1 MQPHHAARSLNEEC
15 GVIGVS
21 GGENPA
27 TMVYFGLYALQ
38 HRGQE
43 SSGMVTSHQGAD
55 GQYVQSEHKDFGLVA
70 DIFSPDVLAKTPAQ
84 QAIGHVR
91 YATTES
97 GRRENIQPFCF
108 NVAGQQGAI
117 AHNGNITN
125 ATTLRRQLEAR
136 GCKFTSTSDTE
147 VVVRLMAEST
157 AKDFAD
163 IIADAAKQLTGG
175 FSLVLLVNGNLYALR
190 DRHGL
195 RPLVLGRKDN
205 IYVVASE
212 TCALDLL
219 DCTFLRDV
227 HPSELVCID
236 AAGQLSSQRILPA
249 ATMAYC
255 SFEPI
260 YFSRPDSACGRES
273 VYEIRK
279 RIGAVLAQLYPVAA
293 DAVIAVPDSAT
304 PIAMGYA
311 EAANI
316 PLELGMIR
324 NHYIGRTFIQ
334 PSQAQRDLGVKLKF
348 NAQTRVLAGR
358 DCVVIDDSIVR
369 GTTSRKII
377 RMLRK
382 AGVKKIHFRVGSPPV
397 THSCHY
403 GISTPDR
410 SQLVAAQYDV
420 DRICADLDV
429 DSLGYLT
436 RQGLA
441 KALDGP
447 EYERNVDARTSAATP
462 LSISGELGHPPTM
475 SYCMACFSG
484 DYPVKID
491 NPLAYESHPTDAK
504 GCGYYAERSRS
515 NQGS

>member
-1 MQPHHAARSLNEEC
+1 MRTSSCDDENRNLSLSNHLHDEC

-21 GGENPA
+21 GGDQPA
-27 TMVYFGLYALQ
+27 NMVYFGLYALQ

-43 SSGMVTSHQGAD
+43 SCGIATSTIQDGVHQLA
-55 GQYVQSEHKDFGLVA
+55 VHKDFGLVA
-70 DIFSPDVLAKTPAQ
+70 DIFSTKVLSQLHADR
-84 QAIGHVR
+84 AIGHVR
-91 YATTES
+91 YATSES
-97 GRRENIQPFCF
+97 GRRENIQPLCF
-108 NVAGQQGAI
+108 AVAGVEGAL

-125 ATTLRRQLEAR
+125 AQTLRQQLEAR
-136 GCKFTSTSDTE
+136 GSVFTTTSDTE
-147 VVVRLMAEST
+147 VVVRLMAESRSST
-157 AKDFAD
+157 CKE
-163 IIADAAKQLTGG
+163 IIVDAVRQLTGG
-175 FSLVLLVNGNLYALR
+175 FSLVFLIDGILYAVR

-195 RPLVLGRKDN
+195 RPLVLGQTN
-205 IYVVASE
+205 NVYVVASE

-219 DCTFLRDV
+219 ECTFLRDV
-227 HPSELVCID
+227 QPGELICID
-236 AAGQLSSQRILPA
+236 PQGQLNSHQALPQ

-255 SFEPI
+255 AFEPI
-260 YFSRPDSACGRES
+260 YFSRPDSECGGES

-279 RIGAVLAQLYPVAA
+279 RIGAVLASLYPVDA

-304 PIAMGYA
+304 PIAMGYSQ
-311 EAANI
+311 AAGI

-348 NAQTRVLAGR
+348 NAQARVLSGR

-369 GTTSRKII
+369 GTTSRQII

-382 AGVKKIHFRVGSPPV
+382 AGARKIHFRVGSPPV

-410 SQLVAAQYDV
+410 RHLVAAQLDV
-420 DRICADLDV
+420 ARICEELDV

-436 RQGLA
+436 RHGLA
-441 KALDGP
+441 TALGGT
-447 EYERNVDARTSAATP
+447 EFQRATHK
-462 LSISGELGHPPTM
+462 SPPQPTATAM

-491 NPLAYESHPTDAK
+491 DPVAYETHPTDHK
-504 GCGYYAERSRS
+504 GCGYYAQRSR
-515 NQGS
+515 N